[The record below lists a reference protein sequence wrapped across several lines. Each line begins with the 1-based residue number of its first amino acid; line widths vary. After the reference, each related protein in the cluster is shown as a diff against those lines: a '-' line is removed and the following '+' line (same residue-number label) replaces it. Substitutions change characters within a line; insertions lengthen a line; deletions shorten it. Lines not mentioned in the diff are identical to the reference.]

1 MRKSTNFV
9 LVSLASLLLVTI
21 IAQNALAQDTTV
33 GDNQK
38 QANAPKAIPSW
49 IDNNFKWYGEGKI
62 GQGDLL
68 NSLTFMLDNGLMH
81 LSDKAAQE
89 MKNLRE
95 ENKKMHEMIGQYKE
109 TDLDFVSRSAETSDV
124 NDQALHHLRKSY
136 DLNPNLQTKVVQYDD
151 KHEKWIDVLSIDW
164 GGTSEAGDPDRP
176 IIIGRMSAQDA
187 TSDMVLK
194 GSKIKENFVDTT
206 RQTPKTDFGSVMK
219 TGVGKEGNSLEERI
233 FELLQKIKTEKQGE
247 IEEKLKEKTSSDTP
261 NLSIS
266 KLPSMAIKPEM
277 ARLVQDNCAMV
288 VALSSEVSVLVEEI
302 EFASKLLDD
311 LKTQISASTTQESK
325 DLLRKQISSLEA
337 KLGILIDRVERT
349 QQKITELT
357 SRVKQTPEVNCNG
370 YSDME
375 TLKLQTKMD
384 QMSKTIS
391 TLSSIMK
398 NLHDTAKN
406 AINNVR

>member
-206 RQTPKTDFGSVMK
+206 RQTPKTDFGTILNSIDTEYKLVSSKVKLMSEISDRVSEITDKDMVNLDTIKKELASLQSKLDALKPQSSEMSQSFNLQYLQLQQNMQEENRQFSSLSNVMK
-219 TGVGKEGNSLEERI
+219 TK
-233 FELLQKIKTEKQGE
+233 
-247 IEEKLKEKTSSDTP
+247 
-261 NLSIS
+261 
-266 KLPSMAIKPEM
+266 
-277 ARLVQDNCAMV
+277 
-288 VALSSEVSVLVEEI
+288 
-302 EFASKLLDD
+302 
-311 LKTQISASTTQESK
+311 
-325 DLLRKQISSLEA
+325 
-337 KLGILIDRVERT
+337 
-349 QQKITELT
+349 
-357 SRVKQTPEVNCNG
+357 
-370 YSDME
+370 
-375 TLKLQTKMD
+375 
-384 QMSKTIS
+384 
-391 TLSSIMK
+391 
-398 NLHDTAKN
+398 HDTAKN